1 MTAGKMSAFAGY
13 LRYFNLSDNLV
24 KQQEELCTINLDFIL
39 YFRTFFHKID
49 VNSKVF
55 TTFHSI

>member
-13 LRYFNLSDNLV
+13 LRYFNLSENLV
-24 KQQEELCTINLDFIL
+24 KQQEEFSTINLDFIL
-39 YFRTFFHKID
+39 YSRTFFDKID

-55 TTFHSI
+55 KTFHSI